1 MSYCLNPHCPQPK
14 NSSNEQFCITCGTKI
29 LLKDRYRAIRPLGAG
44 GMGKTFLAIDEDTP
58 SKRQCVIK
66 QFSPGAETANNS
78 GVFQKAKEL
87 FNREAA
93 TLDRLSHISSQIPA
107 LLAYLEQDQRLYL
120 VQEFIDGQNLFQEQ
134 LQHGNYSEA
143 QVRQLL
149 NDLLP
154 VLKLIHQQG
163 VIHRDIKPE
172 NIMRRHDGS
181 QLVLIDFGLS
191 KELSGTL
198 VMTSNG
204 TRGGTLGYA
213 PLEQMA
219 YGEAF
224 AASDLYAIGATCV
237 QLLTGEYPHNLY
249 NLREKRW
256 RWREVLI
263 SQGVLISEN
272 LSQVLEK
279 LLQENYQQRYQ
290 TVAEVLADLNAPPPA
305 PVTSPT
311 PSSSST
317 STLSSAPLSSPQ
329 PANSPVVSHTE
340 QPAAISTEKPVVS
353 KRPLRL
359 GIGVALI
366 AGLFGFSLWS
376 LGNSSTLTERSGQ
389 EEIALT
395 PAPSEPAKTAQD
407 YLNEG
412 NAYQDQ
418 GEYQAALAVIERA
431 IELEPTA
438 KAYFERGL
446 THYYLDNLQAA
457 LDDYNKAI
465 ELDPAY
471 ADAYNNR
478 GFTHYT
484 LGNNQAALDDYN
496 KAIELDPTDDALA
509 YYNRGFTHYY
519 LGNLQ
524 AALDDYSKAI
534 ELNPNNAV
542 AYNDRG
548 LVHYDLGD
556 NLPALA
562 DYGKAIE
569 LDPTYAHAYYNRGLI
584 HQATGYVQEAR
595 SDFQQAANL
604 YQQQG
609 NTQDYQG
616 TLARLEELN

>member
-213 PLEQMA
+213 PLEQMV

-256 RWREVLI
+256 RWREVLT

-272 LSQVLEK
+272 LGQVLEK

-290 TVAEVLADLNAPPPA
+290 TVAEVLADLNAPPALAASPA
-305 PVTSPT
+305 P
-311 PSSSST
+311 PSIS
-317 STLSSAPLSSPQ
+317 PLSPSIASPQ
-329 PANSPVVSHTE
+329 PASSLSVSSTG
-340 QPAAISTEKPVVS
+340 QSTAISTEKPVS
-353 KRPLRL
+353 KRPWLL
-359 GIGVALI
+359 GVIVAFI
-366 AGLFGFSLWS
+366 AGFLGFVLWS
-376 LGNSSTLTERSGQ
+376 LVNSSTLTERSGQ

-395 PAPSEPAKTAQD
+395 PEPSPSSAPTKTAED
-407 YLNEG
+407 YIDEG
-412 NAYQDQ
+412 NALQDS
-418 GEYQAALAVIERA
+418 EDYADALEAFEKA
-431 IELEPTA
+431 IELKPTLA
-438 KAYFERGL
+438 EAYFERGVTHHALNNLQTALEDYSKAIELDPTYADAYYNRGIIHSDLGDNQAAL
-446 THYYLDNLQAA
+446 TDYNKVIELDPDDAVAYNNRGTARYDLGNLQAA
-457 LDDYNKAI
+457 LADYNKAI
-465 ELDPAY
+465 ELDPEYASAY
-471 ADAYNNR
+471 HN
-478 GFTHYT
+478 
-484 LGNNQAALDDYN
+484 
-496 KAIELDPTDDALA
+496 
-509 YYNRGFTHYY
+509 
-519 LGNLQ
+519 
-524 AALDDYSKAI
+524 
-534 ELNPNNAV
+534 
-542 AYNDRG
+542 RG
-548 LVHYDLGD
+548 LVYRDLGD
-556 NLPALA
+556 
-562 DYGKAIE
+562 
-569 LDPTYAHAYYNRGLI
+569 
-584 HQATGYVQEAR
+584 VQEAQ

-604 YQQQG
+604 HRQQG
-609 NTQDYQG
+609 NTQDYQDSLDQLG
-616 TLARLEELN
+616 ALR